1 MSLHYLNG
9 ILTQSQ
15 TINKINNNA
24 FNKGIKQMRNPE
36 FKTPY
41 TMNSY
46 DVNDCLFYPPTTKKQ
61 VAVNG
66 FGSWFQTNIV
76 QPVQTAVTNVVQTTQ
91 TAAQNVQQTVN
102 TGLQN
107 VVTTTQQAVATIQ
120 SQGQAAIQNVT
131 STIQQ
136 GVSNLQVPPF
146 FQQSLT
152 EMWNEVQAYV
162 GKYGKQKAFQP
173 LRTAFLVVVSANVFR
188 IGTKLAQA
196 WNKDKPKLT
205 NWWVN
210 TWGGDIN
217 FLFSAIQRA
226 SDIKLNGTSIGEP
239 LTLAVVGEAIAAATP
254 VIIAAK
260 QLLASLGIDEE
271 DIKKGL
277 ESIKP
282 ASKAPLVTATTPS
295 VETLPSP
302 TDTFPSSD
310 QFTPGSTNKT
320 MLYVGIGGALLIGG
334 YLLMK
339 KKK

>member
-66 FGSWFQTNIV
+66 FGDWFQTNIV

-107 VVTTTQQAVATIQ
+107 VVTTTQQALSTIQ
-120 SQGQAAIQNVT
+120 SQGAAALTNAQTTINQGLANV
-131 STIQQ
+131 
-136 GVSNLQVPPF
+136 QVPPF
-146 FQQSLT
+146 FKQNLN
-152 EMWNEVQAYV
+152 EMWAEIQANV
-162 GKYGKQKAFQP
+162 GRFGRQKGLQP

-226 SDIKLNGTSIGEP
+226 SDIKLNGTNIGEVV
-239 LTLAVVGEAIAAATP
+239 TLAVVTEAIAAATP
-254 VIIAAK
+254 VIIAVK

-282 ASKAPLVTATTPS
+282 PNKAPLVTATTPS
-295 VETLPSP
+295 VETLPAP
-302 TDTFPSSD
+302 TDTFPSAD
-310 QFTPGSTNKT
+310 QLTPGGTNNT
-320 MLYVGIGGALLIGG
+320 LLYVGLGGAVLIGG